1 MSAVNIQLK
10 EVGSRMRNYL
20 ESIFSDEVYLCK
32 NINSILH
39 CAMDQLQS
47 EQNLFHMGTIL
58 INPFL
63 TLVGLLELLY
73 QAVCGNENLST

>member
-1 MSAVNIQLK
+1 
-10 EVGSRMRNYL
+10 MRNYL

-39 CAMDQLQS
+39 RAMDQLQS
-47 EQNLFHMGTIL
+47 EQYLFHMGATMMKS
-58 INPFL
+58 FL

-73 QAVCGNENLST
+73 QAVCGNENLGT